1 VSLVNFQ
8 RGGPNSKVFDS
19 VSASTE
25 MLLQERAANLWASP
39 EQIGAAAEG
48 KFPTP
53 RTAKKLKIQRQT
65 VEDWIRLQTC
75 CDAATHEKLM
85 STAGLPFAD
94 RRQAWLAWSGAHAAR
109 TSHAA
114 DYYTALQARWNSYQS
129 LNKEGSNGSEAEP
142 LPTAGPAV
150 GDLPPD
156 FARSLETIGR
166 DLNRTCQEHE
176 YFSDGDGLE
185 VRTRKRS

>member
-1 VSLVNFQ
+1 MSLVDFQ

-19 VSASTE
+19 VRASTE
-25 MLLQERAANLWASP
+25 VLLQERAADLWASP
-39 EQIGAAAEG
+39 EQIGVSAEG

-53 RTAKKLKIQRQT
+53 RTAKKSKIKRQS
-65 VEDWIRLQTC
+65 VEDWVRLQAC
-75 CDAATHEKLM
+75 GDDSTHEKLM

-109 TSHAA
+109 KSYAA
-114 DYYTALQARWNSYQS
+114 DYYAGLRARWESYQT
-129 LNKEGSNGSEAEP
+129 LNKDSSNSSEAAP
-142 LPTAGPAV
+142 LPAV
-150 GDLPPD
+150 GAAMGVLPPD

-185 VRTRKRS
+185 VKTQQIN